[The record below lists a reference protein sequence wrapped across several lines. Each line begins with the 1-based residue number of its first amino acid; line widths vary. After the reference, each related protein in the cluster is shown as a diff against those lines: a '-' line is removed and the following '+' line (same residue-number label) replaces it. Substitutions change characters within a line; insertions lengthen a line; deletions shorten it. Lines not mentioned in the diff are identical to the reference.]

1 MLVGKLEEAAKA
13 CEVKDELVK
22 NLQHESDEVKEKSA
36 CVCKIRW
43 NRVGRWSRKL
53 KAHLSRLDQSCWRF
67 DRVINGYQRCGKH
80 KELVVENHGEGW
92 EGRRLSVAFSRVKE
106 LIISVFSETRL
117 VVVYSARES
126 IT

>member
-67 DRVINGYQRCGKH
+67 DRCGKH
-80 KELVVENHGEGW
+80 KKLVVENHRE
-92 EGRRLSVAFSRVKE
+92 RRQERRFSVALFRVSE
-106 LIISVFSETRL
+106 SILSVFSETQL
-117 VVVYSARES
+117 G
-126 IT
+126 

>member
-1 MLVGKLEEAAKA
+1 MLVGKSEEAAKA

-67 DRVINGYQRCGKH
+67 DRVISGYQRCGKH
-80 KELVVENHGEGW
+80 KELVVKNHRERQEEW
-92 EGRRLSVAFSRVKE
+92 RSSVVLFRVSESK
-106 LIISVFSETRL
+106 LSVFS
-117 VVVYSARES
+117 
-126 IT
+126 

>member
-1 MLVGKLEEAAKA
+1 MLVGKSEEAAKA

-36 CVCKIRW
+36 CVCKVRW

-67 DRVINGYQRCGKH
+67 NRVISGYQRCGKH
-80 KELVVENHGEGW
+80 KELVVENHRE
-92 EGRRLSVAFSRVKE
+92 RRQEWRFSVALFRVSE
-106 LIISVFSETRL
+106 SILSVFSETQL
-117 VVVYSARES
+117 G
-126 IT
+126 